1 LILQAQ
7 EITEDPVCEQ
17 FFQQHDLANNER
29 YSKSVAK
36 SAAICDFKRRVA
48 AVAIFAF
55 IIVMQRNT
63 VMVQKAALELRQLG
77 QYSLDKLV
85 IAADWTASDAA
96 QWWQRFSNTKIL
108 PQSARSS
115 SSAAVAETIVT
126 NRIDT

>member
-1 LILQAQ
+1 MILQAQ

-29 YSKSVAK
+29 YSKSVAT
-36 SAAICDFKRRVA
+36 S
-48 AVAIFAF
+48 
-55 IIVMQRNT
+55 
-63 VMVQKAALELRQLG
+63 VQKAALELRQLG